1 MKIWFRVGME
11 SDITEE
17 EMNVLLVYSEQKE
30 GEIDVRK
37 AYSIMKRIIDRAE
50 LSGETYIVGQ
60 CDSDLYNYDNPEEE
74 VNFLF

>member
-1 MKIWFRVGME
+1 ME

-37 AYSIMKRIIDRAE
+37 AHSIMKRIIDRAE

-60 CDSDLYNYDNPEEE
+60 RDGDLYNYYNPEEE